1 MSMYVCS
8 PSGHFSGKDKMT
20 VSTLCELV
28 ELWREVNSTKHH
40 PSTFISQKFKNCED
54 DKLEVYEGRMALDQ
68 EEDGEGWILF
78 SSYMSV
84 GIIGSRIRGTP
95 VAMNKY
101 KRIAPGN
108 TVNFQLKPPVKS
120 RFTGISGP
128 YKAM

>member
-1 MSMYVCS
+1 
-8 PSGHFSGKDKMT
+8 MT
-20 VSTLCELV
+20 ISTLCELV

-40 PSTFISQKFKNCED
+40 PSIFISQKFKNCED

-78 SSYMSV
+78 SSYMTV
-84 GIIGSRIRGTP
+84 GITGSRIRGRP
-95 VAMNKY
+95 LAMNKY

-108 TVNFQLKPPVKS
+108 TVNFQLKLPVKS

>member
-1 MSMYVCS
+1 MYVCIS

-28 ELWREVNSTKHH
+28 ELWREINSTKHH

-54 DKLEVYEGRMALDQ
+54 DKLEVYKGRTALDQ
-68 EEDGEGWILF
+68 DEDGEGWVLF
-78 SSYMSV
+78 SSYMTV
-84 GIIGSRIRGTP
+84 VIRSRIRGKP
-95 VAMNKY
+95 LPMYEY
-101 KRIAPGN
+101 KRICPGN
-108 TVNFQLKPPVKS
+108 RVNFQLKPPVKS

>member
-1 MSMYVCS
+1 MYVALR
-8 PSGHFSGKDKMT
+8 GIFQVKTKMT
-20 VSTLCELV
+20 ISTLCELV

-40 PSTFISQKFKNCED
+40 PSIFISQKFKNCED

-78 SSYMSV
+78 STNTITRVRRTFSGRPLPMYE
-84 GIIGSRIRGTP
+84 
-95 VAMNKY
+95 Y
-101 KRIAPGN
+101 KRICPGN
-108 TVNFQLKPPVKS
+108 RVNFQLKPPVKS

>member
-1 MSMYVCS
+1 
-8 PSGHFSGKDKMT
+8 MT

-84 GIIGSRIRGTP
+84 GITGSRIRGTP